1 MGYEA
6 LKEAYEYIKAR
17 MPYEVDVALVL
28 GSGLGDF
35 ADRLDVDGVIS
46 YQEIPHF
53 PVSTVAGHAG
63 CFLFAKIG
71 AHHVIIMK
79 GRVHYYEGYTMEEVV
94 MPVRIMHML
103 GASTLVLTNAAGG
116 MNPEYRPGDL
126 VRLTDQITSFV
137 PSPLIGANME
147 QLGPRFPDMSHVYD
161 EELGAQLDHVAKTHD
176 IALKTGVYL
185 QTTGPNYETPAEIR
199 MYRMLGADCVGMST
213 ACEAMVARHMGMRV
227 AGVTCV
233 TNMAAGMGQAELNH
247 AEVQETANKIADA
260 FCTLIYEFIENI

>member
-1 MGYEA
+1 
-6 LKEAYEYIKAR
+6 
-17 MPYEVDVALVL
+17 
-28 GSGLGDF
+28 
-35 ADRLDVDGVIS
+35 
-46 YQEIPHF
+46 
-53 PVSTVAGHAG
+53 
-63 CFLFAKIG
+63 
-71 AHHVIIMK
+71 
-79 GRVHYYEGYTMEEVV
+79 
-94 MPVRIMHML
+94 
-103 GASTLVLTNAAGG
+103 
-116 MNPEYRPGDL
+116 
-126 VRLTDQITSFV
+126 
-137 PSPLIGANME
+137 ME